1 MAVCELH
8 NVDRR
13 SLFDDPKIIRKSLA
27 AYVSLSLFDFQTATL
42 PDGSSFY

>member
-1 MAVCELH
+1 VSFY

-27 AYVSLSLFDFQTATL
+27 AYVSLSLFDFQTAVL
-42 PDGSSFY
+42 PDGSGFY